1 MAIID
6 ILIAI
11 AILISIIVGYVRGI
25 IKEGLSVAALVIA
38 IWAAL
43 YFGPAVGDLADSWLE
58 SEGMQVWFGRI
69 LVFSIL
75 LSLGGLLS
83 WGLSKIIRLSAL
95 SNLDRVAGCLFGAA
109 RAVLL
114 VAVFVLAGR
123 YTGFS
128 GDDWWRDSQLI
139 PHFET
144 VAEWVEEMAPRGL
157 DAITPDEVSDKLPME
172 ISEVFD

>member
-11 AILISIIVGYVRGI
+11 AIVISIILGYVRGI

-58 SEGMQVWFGRI
+58 SEGMQIWFGRI
-69 LVFSIL
+69 LVFSII

-114 VAVFVLAGR
+114 WCLAYWLAGWSSVR
-123 YTGFS
+123 RLPCRSRRG
-128 GDDWWRDSQLI
+128 WRDGRRPGRRS
-139 PHFET
+139 
-144 VAEWVEEMAPRGL
+144 RGHRR
-157 DAITPDEVSDKLPME
+157 T
-172 ISEVFD
+172 